1 MLGLTL
7 ACLSPILSLMDK
19 KVEAGKPLC
28 TQPNITLSQLMKQF
42 SDETACKTLLRD
54 RRWPNGVKC
63 PRCGKSERIYA
74 LKARPFHWVCCN
86 KGCGE
91 RRGYRFSVITKTIF
105 ENTKIP
111 LKIWFKVAFL
121 ILTAKK
127 GISALQ
133 VHRVIFGEESTHAYH
148 TSWYVCMRWRAA
160 MKGDVMPLSGI
171 VEIDETFVGG
181 KARNM
186 HASMRKALGGLTG
199 TKNKVAVIGAIAR
212 KGMVV
217 AKVIE
222 NTDTATLD
230 SFVRRT
236 VSKDVKLVATDEHSG
251 YRLLGAD
258 MDHRVVRHG
267 QGEYVVGTTH
277 TNSIESFWSLF
288 KRGIIGSYHKV
299 SKQYLPLY
307 VNEFA
312 WRFNNRK
319 NPAMFADLI
328 QSVSR

>member
-1 MLGLTL
+1 M
-7 ACLSPILSLMDK
+7 
-19 KVEAGKPLC
+19 
-28 TQPNITLSQLMKQF
+28 F
-42 SDETACKTLLRD
+42 STESFHDEESCKNFLVSM
-54 RRWPNGVKC
+54 RWPDGVRC
-63 PRCGKSERIYA
+63 PRCKSKERIYA

-91 RRGYRFSVITKTIF
+91 RRGYRFSVITATIF

-111 LKIWFKVAFL
+111 LKLWFKVAFL

-148 TSWYVCMRWRAA
+148 TSWYLCMRWRAA
-160 MKGDVMPLSGI
+160 MQGDVMPLSGI

-186 HASMRKALGGLTG
+186 HASKRKALGGLTG

-217 AKVIE
+217 AQVIE
-222 NTDTATLD
+222 NTDTRNARQFR
-230 SFVRRT
+230 SAAPFQ
-236 VSKDVKLVATDEHSG
+236 KHVKLVATDEHSG
-251 YRLLGAD
+251 YRLLGA
-258 MDHRVVRHG
+258 
-267 QGEYVVGTTH
+267 QI
-277 TNSIESFWSLF
+277 SIIASSVTALASTLSARRTQIQSNRFWSLF

>member
-1 MLGLTL
+1 MQTID
-7 ACLSPILSLMDK
+7 AFDK
-19 KVEAGKPLC
+19 E
-28 TQPNITLSQLMKQF
+28 F
-42 SDETACKTLLRD
+42 HDEEACKNFLVSM
-54 RRWPNGVKC
+54 RWPDGVLC
-63 PRCGKSERIYA
+63 PRCKSAERIYA

-111 LKIWFKVAFL
+111 LKLWFKVAFL

-181 KARNM
+181 KEANKHKSKR
-186 HASMRKALGGLTG
+186 HGKTG
-199 TKNKVAVIGAIAR
+199 SYGKIAVIGAIAR

-258 MDHRVVRHG
+258 MDHRVVRHS